1 MNYEK
6 DDSPRLRRVAR
17 PAAVLLAGFMIAG
30 SSLAFGAVAA
40 NAAPGDALVTVIHGI
55 PKTPVDVY
63 VDDAAAAGAPALA
76 NFQPGTVTAP
86 IALAPGA
93 HQVTI
98 FAAGS
103 KVNPVLNASETLTAN
118 ENVSLIANLDGK
130 GAPVLSAF
138 VNDVSLIPAGK
149 ARLVVRHT
157 AAAPAVDVRA
167 NGAVVFPGLTNGQQ
181 AVAELAPGTV
191 SADVVLAGTPTV
203 VIGPAPLTLT
213 AGTETIVYAI
223 GSATAVPNTLALAV
237 QTITGLAAAAPV
249 VPAPAPTATTAPA
262 APGAAVNTGGVVQSS
277 DSTTQWIAG
286 GAGLTGVVVA
296 VFAIVLYR
304 RQRQSA

>member
-1 MNYEK
+1 MKHEK
-6 DDSPRLRRVAR
+6 DDSLGLRRVVR

-30 SSLAFGAVAA
+30 SSLAFGAAA

-55 PKTPVDVY
+55 PNTPVDVY

-103 KVNPVLNASETLTAN
+103 KVNPVLNASETLTTN
-118 ENVSLIANLDGK
+118 ENVSLIANLNGA

-157 AAAPAVDVRA
+157 AAAPAVDIRA
-167 NGAVVFPGLTNGQQ
+167 NGAVAFPGLVNGQQ
-181 AVAELAPGTV
+181 AAAALAPGTI
-191 SADVVLAGTPTV
+191 SADVVLAGTSTV
-203 VIGPAPLTLT
+203 VIGPASLTLT

-223 GSATAVPNTLALAV
+223 GSATANPNTLGLVV
-237 QTITGLAAAAPV
+237 QTISGLAAAAPV
-249 VPAPAPTATTAPA
+249 VPAPAPA

-286 GAGLTGVVVA
+286 GAGLVGVVVA

>member
-1 MNYEK
+1 MNYERK
-6 DDSPRLRRVAR
+6 DSQRSRRVGRLAS
-17 PAAVLLAGFMIAG
+17 ALLAGLMVAG

-40 NAAPGDALVTVIHGI
+40 NAAPGDAMVTVIHGI
-55 PKTPVDVY
+55 PNTPVDVY
-63 VDDAAAAGAPALA
+63 VDDAAAAGAPALP

-86 IALAPGA
+86 IALAPGP

-98 FAAGS
+98 FAAGT
-103 KVNPVLNASETLTAN
+103 KVSPVLNVSETLTAN
-118 ENVSLIANLDGK
+118 ENVSLIANLDGA
-130 GAPVLSAF
+130 GAPALSAF
-138 VNDVSLIPAGK
+138 VNDVSMIPAGQ

-167 NGAVVFPGLTNGQQ
+167 DGAVAFPNLVNGQQ
-181 AVAELAPGTV
+181 AAADLAPGTI

-223 GSATAVPNTLALAV
+223 GSATANPNTLGLVV
-237 QTITGLAAAAPV
+237 QTITGLG
-249 VPAPAPTATTAPA
+249 T
-262 APGAAVNTGGVVQSS
+262 PGASVNTGGVVQSS
-277 DSTTQWIAG
+277 DSTTQLIAG
-286 GAGLTGVVVA
+286 GVGLAGVVGV

>member
-17 PAAVLLAGFMIAG
+17 PAAAFVVGLMIAG
-30 SSLAFGAVAA
+30 SSLAVGAVAA

-55 PKTPVDVY
+55 PNTPVDVY

-103 KVNPVLNASETLTAN
+103 KVNPVLNASETLTTN
-118 ENVSLIANLDGK
+118 ENVSLIANLNGA

-167 NGAVVFPGLTNGQQ
+167 NGAVAFPGLVNGQQ
-181 AVAELAPGTV
+181 AAAELAPGTI

-203 VIGPAPLTLT
+203 VIGPASLTLA

-223 GSATAVPNTLALAV
+223 GSATAVPNTLGLAV
-237 QTITGLAAAAPV
+237 QTITGLAAAAPIA
-249 VPAPAPTATTAPA
+249 PAPAPAPAPA
-262 APGAAVNTGGVVQSS
+262 APGVAVNTGGVVQSS

-286 GAGLTGVVVA
+286 GAGLAGVVVA

>member
-17 PAAVLLAGFMIAG
+17 PAAAFVVGLMIAG
-30 SSLAFGAVAA
+30 SSLAVGAVAA

-55 PKTPVDVY
+55 PNTPVDVY

-86 IALAPGA
+86 IALAPGN

-103 KVNPVLNASETLTAN
+103 KVNPVLNASETLTTN
-118 ENVSLIANLDGK
+118 ENVSLIANLNGA

-167 NGAVVFPGLTNGQQ
+167 NGAVAFPGLVNGQQ
-181 AVAELAPGTV
+181 AAAELAPGTI

-203 VIGPAPLTLT
+203 VIGPASLTLA

-223 GSATAVPNTLALAV
+223 GSANAEQNTLGLAV
-237 QTITGLAAAAPV
+237 QTITGLAAAAPIAPT
-249 VPAPAPTATTAPA
+249 PAPAPA
-262 APGAAVNTGGVVQSS
+262 APGVAVNTGGVVQSS

-286 GAGLTGVVVA
+286 GAGLAGVVVA

>member
-1 MNYEK
+1 MNYAK

-17 PAAVLLAGFMIAG
+17 PAAVFLAGLLIAG
-30 SSLAFGAVAA
+30 SSLAVGAVAA

-55 PKTPVDVY
+55 PNTPVDVY

-103 KVNPVLNASETLTAN
+103 KVNPVLNASETLTTN
-118 ENVSLIANLDGK
+118 ENVSLIANLNGA

-167 NGAVVFPGLTNGQQ
+167 NGAVAFPGLVNGQQ
-181 AVAELAPGTV
+181 AAAELAPGTI

-203 VIGPAPLTLT
+203 VIGPASLTLA

-223 GSATAVPNTLALAV
+223 GSATAVPNTLGLAV
-237 QTITGLAAAAPV
+237 QTITGLAAAAPIA
-249 VPAPAPTATTAPA
+249 PAPAPAPA
-262 APGAAVNTGGVVQSS
+262 APGVAVNTGGVVQSS

-286 GAGLTGVVVA
+286 SAGLAGVVVA

>member
-1 MNYEK
+1 MKNEE
-6 DDSPRLRRVAR
+6 DNSPRFRR
-17 PAAVLLAGFMIAG
+17 AVRLSTGIVAGFMLAG
-30 SSLAFGAVAA
+30 SSLVFGAVAA
-40 NAAPGDALVTVIHGI
+40 NAAPGDAMVTVIHGI
-55 PKTPVDVY
+55 PNTTVDVY
-63 VDDAAAAGAPALA
+63 VDDAAAAGAPALP
-76 NFQPGTVTAP
+76 NFQPGTVTEP

-98 FAAGS
+98 FAAGT
-103 KVNPVLNASETLTAN
+103 KVSPVLNVSETLTAN
-118 ENVSLIANLDGK
+118 ANVSLIANLDAA
-130 GAPVLSAF
+130 GAPALTAF
-138 VNDVSLIPAGK
+138 VNDVSAIPSGK

-167 NGAVVFPGLTNGQQ
+167 DGAVAFPNLVNGQQ
-181 AVAELAPGTV
+181 AAADLAPGTI

-223 GSATAVPNTLALAV
+223 GSATADPNTLGLVV
-237 QTITGLAAAAPV
+237 QTITGLG
-249 VPAPAPTATTAPA
+249 T
-262 APGAAVNTGGVVQSS
+262 PGASVNTGGVVQSS
-277 DSTTQWIAG
+277 DSTTQLIAG
-286 GAGLTGVVVA
+286 GAGLAGLVGA

>member
-17 PAAVLLAGFMIAG
+17 PAAAFVVGLMIAG
-30 SSLAFGAVAA
+30 SSLAVGAVAA

-55 PKTPVDVY
+55 PNTPVDVY

-103 KVNPVLNASETLTAN
+103 KVNPVLNASETLTTN
-118 ENVSLIANLDGK
+118 ENVSLIANLNGA

-167 NGAVVFPGLTNGQQ
+167 NGAVAFPGLVNGQQ
-181 AVAELAPGTV
+181 AAAELAPGTI

-203 VIGPAPLTLT
+203 VIGPASLTLA

-223 GSATAVPNTLALAV
+223 GSANAEQNTLGLAV
-237 QTITGLAAAAPV
+237 QTITGLAAAAPIAPT
-249 VPAPAPTATTAPA
+249 PAPAPA
-262 APGAAVNTGGVVQSS
+262 APGVAVNTGGVVQSS

-286 GAGLTGVVVA
+286 GAGLAGVVVA